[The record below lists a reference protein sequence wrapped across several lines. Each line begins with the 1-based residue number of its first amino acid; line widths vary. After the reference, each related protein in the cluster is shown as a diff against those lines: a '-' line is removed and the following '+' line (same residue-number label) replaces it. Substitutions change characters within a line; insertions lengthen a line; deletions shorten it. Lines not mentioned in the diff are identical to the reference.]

1 MIKKIALFAVAA
13 LLAVGASA
21 QIKVNVGGGLAL
33 PMGDF
38 GDGFKMG
45 YGVNVGGKYML
56 NEKMAV
62 GAGLGYFM
70 FKPKEEAAGVDSKFT
85 IMPISGNFTYYFS
98 TEGFKPYAGADLG
111 LYMWKSKT
119 EGEVLGIPFEVE
131 LDGNDIG
138 FAPMVGFEYGFSDK
152 LALDVNAK
160 YNYIMTEEE
169 ATSYV
174 GINVGVS
181 YSF

>member
-13 LLAVGASA
+13 FFAVSASA

-62 GAGLGYFM
+62 GASLGYFM
-70 FKPKEEAAGVDSKFT
+70 FTPKDEVEGIDVKFSM
-85 IMPISGNFTYYFS
+85 MPIVGNFTYYFG

-111 LYMWKSKT
+111 FYMWKFKQ
-119 EGEVLGIPFEVE
+119 EGEFMGIPFDVE
-131 LDGNDIG
+131 DNGSDIG
-138 FAPMVGFEYGFSDK
+138 FAPIVGFEYGFSDK

-160 YNYIMTEEE
+160 YNYVMTEGE
-169 ATSYV
+169 ASTYV